1 MDYKCLINQYNSIY
15 IHGKTYSGKTTS
27 VLAFLKSNKYDYT
40 YTYLQKIK
48 NESDFNILLNGQNI
62 LYLLNKCEKNKKIIV
77 IDNIDYLHN
86 NDKKILGIIIKFLKH
101 KENKIKYK
109 NITFIFVGIN
119 NYDKKVLEL
128 MNVTMKVIQ
137 FNPNHI
143 LDYDKA
149 IKEVVGNFL
158 EYTIDYNNI
167 VCEKTIISLCYHE
180 NIINNIHTINH
191 YETFLENFC
200 AGDYY
205 DRLSF
210 QKQLWQFNEM
220 TFYLKVLYNYLL
232 LKKNNIT
239 KKEKKEV
246 IFTKIL
252 TKYSNEYSNL
262 NFINN
267 MCNRI
272 NCQKEELY
280 NAFIVNKNEPIY
292 KKYKENI
299 TNIEEKR
306 IIKLLS

>member
-1 MDYKCLINQYNSIY
+1 MLYFS
-15 IHGKTYSGKTTS
+15 
-27 VLAFLKSNKYDYT
+27 
-40 YTYLQKIK
+40 KIK
-48 NESDFNILLNGQNI
+48 LFFIYLTIIILSSFATLNFVQDETNPILSKKINLGLDLQGGSYLLLEVDSSPFLNQKLQQKLLN
-62 LYLLNKCEKNKKIIV
+62 LRKLL
-77 IDNIDYLHN
+77 
-86 NDKKILGIIIKFLKH
+86 

-180 NIINNIHTINH
+180 NIINHIHTINH

-280 NAFIVNKNEPIY
+280 NAFIVNKNESIY

-306 IIKLLS
+306 IIKLLG